1 MTARKPLRILQ
12 LCKKFPYP
20 LKDGESLAVTYLSK
34 ALHELGCEITL
45 LAMNTSKHFFD
56 ISQLPADFSH
66 YKNIHTVAIDNEIR
80 SLDAFNNLFSKKSF
94 HINRF
99 ESATYK
105 KKLEELLREN
115 TFDIVQLET
124 LYLATFVDTI
134 RSHSQAL
141 VVMRSHNV
149 EFEIWERISHNTSN
163 FFKKLY
169 LNYLTK
175 KLKNYEIS
183 KLNDYDFLLPITV
196 RDENKFKDFGC
207 KIPQLVVPIGLDIS
221 NYMAESASFNNI
233 NLSIS
238 FIGSLDWLPN
248 LEGLNWFL
256 TNVWTKIN
264 SQFPDIQFVIAGRNT
279 PNWLRQKQYPQ
290 VKVAGE
296 VASAVDFINQH
307 PIMVVPLWSGGGMRA
322 KILEGMALGRV
333 IITTSIGLEGIEA
346 QNMSEILIANT
357 ADEMLEQLRFCDENR
372 EKMIEIG
379 QRAQVFVATRYDNYE
394 IAENLI
400 SKYREI
406 IICKS
411 EISTF

>member
-66 YKNIHTVAIDNEIR
+66 YKNINTVALDNEIR

-357 ADEMLEQLRFCDENR
+357 SDEMLEQLRFCDENR

>member
-56 ISQLPADFSH
+56 ISQLPSDFGH

-99 ESATYK
+99 ESTTYK
-105 KKLEELLREN
+105 NKLEELLREN

-124 LYLATFVDTI
+124 LYLATFVDTV

-163 FFKKLY
+163 FFKKIY

-183 KLNDYDFLLPITV
+183 KLNDYDFLLPITL
-196 RDENKFKDFGC
+196 RDENKFKIYGC

-290 VKVAGE
+290 VTVAGE

-357 ADEMLEQLRFCDENR
+357 AEEMLEQLRFCSDNR
-372 EKMIEIG
+372 EKMLEIG